1 MIPKKKSENFITLCI
16 LGPDA
21 MHAGWSAMM
30 RELNR
35 KSKKH
40 SETVRPNVDPQWR
53 KQVTMTKSIQGAIKW
68 KQKIDACA
76 SQGPVR
82 VGLQES
88 LLQCSWKATYY
99 SLYFYLLIET
109 VTGFAFNL
117 KPWVTFRF
125 QSFKGQIQRNG
136 NHRLTKQW
144 TVARIRLFRITSWSK
159 HRKLSTERGN
169 KTNSRNSRCKA
180 A

>member
-1 MIPKKKSENFITLCI
+1 MIHKKKSANFITLCI

-35 KSKKH
+35 KSKQASKH

-88 LLQCSWKATYY
+88 LLQCSWKAKYY
-99 SLYFYLLIET
+99 SIYFYLLIET

-136 NHRLTKQW
+136 NHSQVDQKVDHGSHQI
-144 TVARIRLFRITSWSK
+144 V
-159 HRKLSTERGN
+159 
-169 KTNSRNSRCKA
+169 
-180 A
+180 

>member
-1 MIPKKKSENFITLCI
+1 MIHIKKSENFITLCI

-21 MHAGWSAMM
+21 MHADWSAMM

-40 SETVRPNVDPQWR
+40 SETVRPNVNQWR
-53 KQVTMTKSIQGAIKW
+53 KQVTVTTSIQGAIKW

-76 SQGPVR
+76 SQGPVW

-88 LLQCSWKATYY
+88 LLQCSWKAKYC
-99 SLYFYLLIET
+99 SIYFYLLIET

-117 KPWVTFRF
+117 KHWITFRF
-125 QSFKGQIQRNG
+125 RSFKGQIQRNG
-136 NHRLTKQW
+136 NHRLTKKW
-144 TVARIRLFRITSWSK
+144 TVAHIRLFRIRHEANTASCQLKEETIS
-159 HRKLSTERGN
+159 
-169 KTNSRNSRCKA
+169 
-180 A
+180 